1 VRFVRQISIV
11 FSTVLCLGAAA
22 APSQG
27 QSTTAEAGLVQAVNA
42 VRAQHGLAPLRLDA
56 RLERAARAHSQTVLR
71 AGRLVHGNVRGRL
84 SAYGVRSRAVG
95 ENLAWGVGSRATSA
109 AVVQMW
115 LASPPHRK
123 NLLRPGFRRI
133 GIGHSV
139 GTFAGYGGANV
150 FAANF
155 AGR

>member
-1 VRFVRQISIV
+1 M
-11 FSTVLCLGAAA
+11 VLCVGAAA
-22 APSQG
+22 APSPARP
-27 QSTTAEAGLVQAVNA
+27 TAPEAELLRTVNA
-42 VRAQHGLAPLRLDA
+42 VRAQHGLAPLRFDA
-56 RLERAARAHSQTVLR
+56 LLERAARAQSQSVLR
-71 AGRLVHGNVRGRL
+71 AGRLYHGNVRGRL
-84 SAYGVRSRAVG
+84 TAYGVRSRAVG
-95 ENLAWGVGSRATSA
+95 ENLAWGIGSRATSGA
-109 AVVQMW
+109 IVQMW
-115 LASPPHRK
+115 LASPPHRR